1 MEPLCKLQ
9 RTTNKYHVDFVLY
22 LNLRRTYITNDTKES
37 NSFVIFTN
45 GSKIWI
51 LLIGHLGCVNER
63 K

>member
-9 RTTNKYHVDFVLY
+9 RTTN
-22 LNLRRTYITNDTKES
+22 TYITNDTKES